1 MERAVAADTGGETLD
16 VQLSVADRAMSTQ
29 LVHDLVMCCESGA
42 LRTLERAGETQKE
55 PLKYEFST
63 GTPLAEPLKVALVQ
77 RGVKDTDVLNHLVT
91 HGSQLN
97 TYASACEEVRNILH
111 TRATLMKAAQPM
123 DIGALDRRKDKEKG
137 KGKKGDKGKGKGRAS
152 RVRAAHEKSE

>member
-1 MERAVAADTGGETLD
+1 MTLSCAVNQA
-16 VQLSVADRAMSTQ
+16 
-29 LVHDLVMCCESGA
+29 
-42 LRTLERAGETQKE
+42 LERAGDTEGATEVRIQHRN
-55 PLKYEFST
+55 T
-63 GTPLAEPLKVALVQ
+63 TCAEPLKVALVQ

-123 DIGALDRRKDKEKG
+123 DIGALDREKDKEKG